1 MQRILIVGRVPLRT
15 FSTSLRSATK
25 IDWRKEFQPL
35 HINDV
40 HPLPHHDIV
49 DVPSQVI
56 KPTRDVEID
65 DSKTPL
71 ILIHGLFGAKQNYGS
86 VGKAISSH
94 TRRTVIGLDMRNHGS
109 APHAAPHT
117 YMAMAH
123 DTIKYLDDHLKRPVV
138 LAGHLMG
145 AKVSMLVSLIRPDL
159 IEKLI
164 VIDNSPASE
173 TLDQQFY
180 KDLLGLCHLERDK
193 SLPGMPKAALLGK
206 MDKLLFKYEK
216 DKLVRLFLMSNLNRR
231 TSKHDNLPVKFRV
244 PVLNF
249 LKDDVLKELG
259 EWPTDV
265 EGKVFDKP
273 VKVMK
278 AEQSHFITERN
289 IEQDFPKY
297 FPNFDLSVY
306 DCGHWLVSEQPERFA
321 KETIAFLENDG

>member
-25 IDWRKEFQPL
+25 IDWRKEFQSL